1 VDSGID
7 NDFQQTTQDYVCV
20 RRDVLIVVI
29 AKWKLFIQRS
39 SIGMVELRPASN
51 DGLAALWELRTR
63 AIAHGCA
70 GHYGPGVLAAWLASP
85 APVSLQRHIEHGG
98 GLVAVED
105 DAIVGYAVL
114 DPLSGEVDAVFVDP
128 PRHGR
133 GIGRALLD
141 ALEANARMAGL
152 ERLFLSASLNAVP
165 FYRASGF
172 VALREELYAHRSGI
186 GIPSVFMEKT
196 LA

>member
-1 VDSGID
+1 
-7 NDFQQTTQDYVCV
+7 
-20 RRDVLIVVI
+20 
-29 AKWKLFIQRS
+29 
-39 SIGMVELRPASN
+39 MVELRPASK
-51 DGLAALWELRTR
+51 DDLAALWELRTR
-63 AIAHGCA
+63 AVERGCA
-70 GHYGPGVLAAWLASP
+70 GHYGPEVLAAWLASP

-114 DPLSGEVDAVFVDP
+114 DRLSGEVDAVFVDP
-128 PRHGR
+128 GLHGR
-133 GIGRALLD
+133 GIGRVLLD
-141 ALEANARMAGL
+141 ALEADARMAGL

-172 VALREELYAHRSGI
+172 MAMREELYAHRSGV
-186 GIPSVFMEKT
+186 GIPSVFMEKA